1 MFVDA
6 TTSTH
11 SNLTVIVVAAVVVAI
26 IVVAAIVV
34 VIVIIIRCRRRRRLV
49 FITRHTT
56 ISATVSPISVQ
67 FCMMVNITPG
77 QVLFP
82 FGGGVPRDPQ
92 IRNLW
97 PKFGHLTANISKTVS
112 RSVTCPLELKN
123 QLDGSF
129 LKMYSMGR

>member
-49 FITRHTT
+49 FITRHIRECGRVLGLLCLCPLCPVTN

-92 IRNLW
+92 I
-97 PKFGHLTANISKTVS
+97 
-112 RSVTCPLELKN
+112 
-123 QLDGSF
+123 
-129 LKMYSMGR
+129 